1 MPARKIRY
9 LSQTRLSQATFEE
22 LKQLRI
28 SLRHRGMKATV
39 AYENAGREM
48 RIRFGRT

>member
-1 MPARKIRY
+1 MPIRKIRFM
-9 LSQTRLSQATFEE
+9 SQARLSQATFEE

-28 SLRHRGMKATV
+28 ALRHRGMKQTV

>member
-1 MPARKIRY
+1 MPTRKIRY
-9 LSQTRLSQATFEE
+9 LSQVKLAAATFEE

-28 SLRHRGMKATV
+28 ALRHRGMKATV

>member
-1 MPARKIRY
+1 MPTRRIKY
-9 LSQTRLSQATFEE
+9 LSQTKIATATFEE

-48 RIRFGRT
+48 RVRFGRT